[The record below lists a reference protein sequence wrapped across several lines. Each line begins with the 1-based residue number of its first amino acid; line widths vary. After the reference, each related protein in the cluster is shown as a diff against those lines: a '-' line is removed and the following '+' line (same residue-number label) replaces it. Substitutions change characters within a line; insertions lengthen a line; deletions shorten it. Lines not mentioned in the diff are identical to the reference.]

1 MKKKVKAVM
10 PYIRKGIINFKMGPY
25 EAWIKIGGQVAK
37 PHYPCLK
44 KIVGFFHNYELPSF
58 GISNKEARLRFIEPI
73 NRKFDAF
80 PDYCR
85 YEIIPMIWDCWPC
98 LDDRMSAWLKKHD
111 VKTAI
116 FTSRQNAERI
126 QKRFPDMNIL
136 VVTEGV
142 DTSKHHEGKL
152 LKDRKIDFLEY
163 GRTNKL
169 VIGES
174 DFEGINH
181 LCTGNLKKRLTDEE
195 LEDAMADAKTTIV
208 LTKNYTDPAI
218 GADVE
223 TLTQRY
229 WENML
234 SRIVMVG
241 HAPQEL
247 VDLIGYNPVIE
258 VPIGYNSEAN
268 FRNEVKNILE
278 HIEDY
283 QPLVDKNREMAVK
296 LAPWN
301 LRMQHVKE
309 WLVGL
314 GYDA

>member
-1 MKKKVKAVM
+1 M
-10 PYIRKGIINFKMGPY
+10 
-25 EAWIKIGGQVAK
+25 
-37 PHYPCLK
+37 
-44 KIVGFFHNYELPSF
+44 
-58 GISNKEARLRFIEPI
+58 EPI
-73 NRKFDAF
+73 NRMFDAF
-80 PDYCR
+80 PDYVS
-85 YEIIPMIWDCWPC
+85 YEIIPFIWDCWPC
-98 LDDRMSAWLKKHD
+98 LDNRMSRWLKKHD

-116 FTSRQNAERI
+116 FTSRQNAARI
-126 QKRFPDMNIL
+126 QERFPDMNIL

-142 DTSKHHEGKL
+142 DISKHYEGTL
-152 LKDRKIDFLEY
+152 LKDRKIDLLEF

-174 DFEGINH
+174 EFEGINH
-181 LCTGNLKKRLTDEE
+181 LCTGNLEKRLTDEE
-195 LEDAMADAKTTIV
+195 LHDAMADAKITIA
-208 LTKNYTDPAI
+208 LTKNYTEPAI
-218 GADVE
+218 GGGVE

-258 VPIGYNSEAN
+258 VAIDESSEEN
-268 FRNEVKNILE
+268 FRKEVKKILD

-283 QPLVDKNREMAVK
+283 QPLVDRNRDVAVK
-296 LAPWN
+296 MAPWE

-309 WLVGL
+309 WLVNL
-314 GYDA
+314 GYEV

>member
-1 MKKKVKAVM
+1 MRKQIKAVM

-44 KIVGFFHNYELPSF
+44 KVVGFFHNYELPSL

-98 LDDRMSAWLKKHD
+98 LDDRMSSWLKKHH
-111 VKTAI
+111 VKRAV
-116 FTSRQNAERI
+116 FTSRQNAARI
-126 QKRFPDMNIL
+126 QKRFPEMEIL
-136 VVTEGV
+136 VITEGIDV
-142 DTSKHHEGKL
+142 TKYHEGKK
-152 LKDRKIDFLEY
+152 LKDRNIDLLEF
-163 GRTNKL
+163 GRSNRL
-169 VIGES
+169 VVS
-174 DFEGINH
+174 KQALDGIHH
-181 LCTGNLKKRLTDEE
+181 LCTGELKRRLTDEE
-195 LEDAMADAKTTIV
+195 LFEALADSKITIA
-208 LTKNYTDPAI
+208 LTKNFTDPQI
-218 GADVE
+218 GAGVE

-247 VDLIGYNPVIE
+247 IDLIGYNPVVEIPVDE
-258 VPIGYNSEAN
+258 NAN
-268 FRNEVKNILE
+268 QQFVSKIKDILS
-278 HIEDY
+278 HLDDY
-283 QPLVDKNREMAVK
+283 QELVDKNRMIALK
-296 LAPWN
+296 MAPWEI
-301 LRMQHVKE
+301 RMREVKN
-309 WLVGL
+309 WLEK
-314 GYDA
+314 